1 VKKGVAVERR
11 REREVM
17 VRFLPPGKMCLPS
30 NLNHGLNFLGLFG
43 LIGLAQSLKS
53 GSEAR

>member
-1 VKKGVAVERR
+1 VERR